1 MRILQ
6 IVHGFSPEFVAGT
19 EQYCEV
25 LSRHLLRERHTCLVL
40 AGSERSAQE
49 ATLATVDQDGLLVT
63 RYLRAEA
70 RPSRWTEEYDAEA
83 ERLTRH
89 LLALVRPDVVHLHH
103 WQRLTNNLVAI
114 CADRG
119 IPVVVTL
126 HDVWTSCPRIHRVR
140 WDGAFCPD
148 PPAAAPCLTCAER
161 APWQGDREILNAL
174 ALRREIVGAELAL
187 AKAIIVPSEAHRAFL
202 LNLLELPE
210 NRLTV
215 LPHGSL
221 PLVAARQG
229 SGEGVKFPHRPLQ
242 IGHWGYL
249 VYVKGPHLILEA
261 VHQLRDPSAVQVH
274 LIGTTIEP
282 DYEQR
287 LRELARGIPV
297 QFHGAYQP
305 ADLPAFDLD
314 IAVLPSIASESYSFA
329 LDEALRLG
337 LPALVS
343 DRGAPPDRI
352 GAAGLTFR
360 AGDSEDLAKQIQG
373 LLDAPETLEK
383 MRRNI
388 ESETFFSMDAHID
401 ILEKIYNDAVRADG
415 VKRESKTPYRKLIAH
430 VQRQIRDREENLAEL
445 RERLAAAEHA
455 SHETEALLHKAVLEN
470 SALLHRTAHE
480 KEVLVDQVAHKEMLL
495 NKAASERQLLLGELD
510 ILRREDE
517 RLQREHERLSADL
530 HTLRRTTLF
539 KIHEMLTE
547 LLNLLEA
554 LLSKGRHK
562 VFAGEVSAKEQR
574 ASLRPSE
581 YLKLLESL
589 LGKGR
594 HKMFSRAGLSPRN
607 WRVWLRR
614 CSEEYARLL
623 DARRGGTAVRDPDA
637 LTPYDVH
644 IQNNRV
650 TPWVRTALCCAARN
664 FQYQPVISILMPVYN
679 VQPKWLK
686 VAIDSI
692 KCQIYPHWELCIA
705 DDASTNPEL
714 LAYLRRLARDRR
726 VKVVFRPTNGNISA
740 ASNSAAELATGEF
753 VVLMDNDDVLA
764 PTALFE
770 IARLL
775 QAHPGADLI
784 YSDEDKIDEHE
795 RRYDPQF
802 KPDWSPDMLLAY
814 NYINHLTCIRRD
826 LFEQLGRF
834 RIGYEGSQD
843 YDLILRVVSRTDRI
857 HHISKVL
864 YHWRALP
871 TSTASAA
878 AIKPAVHA
886 SGRAALE
893 DHLRRLGIAAKPY
906 VPDFAERLGLP
917 INQLDWPDTGPSVA
931 IIIPTAN
938 QGKLLKK
945 CVESILSKTTYV
957 DYRIFVVDNESDDPK
972 TLEYLEEL
980 PSRGVRVERICND
993 GRPFSFSRVN
1003 NLAVQL
1009 VDEELVLFLNND
1021 TEVIE
1026 PKWLSRLVGYVSLPG
1041 VGATGARLLF
1051 GQGTLQHAGVVLGL
1065 QNGVAPGHAFFDHP
1079 ADAVSYY
1086 FQAEIARPCAA
1097 VTGACLLTSRRLFL
1111 ELGGFDEK
1119 HYAVSMNDVDY
1130 CMRLAQRGLR
1140 TVYVGGAE
1148 LLHHESRTR
1157 SRRDDP
1163 AELAHFREVYRH
1175 ARDIY
1180 YNPNLSYVQTFQ
1192 IDTGCHLHYEPYLDR
1207 PVRALM
1213 VTHNLN
1219 LEGATKSL
1227 YELAVGL
1234 KMGGRV
1240 RPTIL
1245 SPVGGV
1251 GEKWYRDVG
1260 ISVRVQELPNCR
1272 NVLEGWLSKADY
1284 QESIRRVMRVIEE
1297 EQPDVIIANT
1307 LNGFYTVEAATRAG
1321 IPSIWIIRESYTQEQ
1336 MWRSINAFALADCE
1350 RAFADAYRVVFVS
1363 TDTMRLYRQY
1373 EARHNFVVVHNGLDA
1388 SRIDEFIGQISK
1400 ADAARI
1406 IQAPVGK
1413 KIITTVGT
1421 ICERKGQRT
1430 LAEAA
1435 AILRR
1440 QRDDFVCY
1448 MVGLRE
1454 GIPHAEEVKRI
1465 IRDNRLEDVVKL
1477 IPETDDVRPFLRAA
1491 DIFAFTSH
1499 IEAFSRTIL
1508 EAEAFGL
1515 PIITTPCCGIHEQVR
1530 AEVNALLFEMS
1541 DARSLARHIATLADD
1556 DDKRIWMGRNSRKVF
1571 DYLQDYNEMLDRYGR
1586 LVFGAWMRGPL
1597 ES

>member
-1 MRILQ
+1 MKILQ
-6 IVHGFSPEFVAGT
+6 VVHGYPPEFNGGT
-19 EQYCEV
+19 ETYTKALGKALV
-25 LSRHLLRERHTCLVL
+25 ERGHTCRVL
-40 AGSERSAQE
+40 AGSEQGASE
-49 ATLATVDQDGLLVT
+49 ATLVTVDEDGLPVT
-63 RYLRAEA
+63 RYLRAKG
-70 RPSRWTEEYDAEA
+70 RPRRWTEEYDAEA
-83 ERLTRH
+83 EDQTRR
-89 LLALVRPDVVHLHH
+89 LLALVRPDVVHLHQ
-103 WQRLTNNLVAI
+103 WLRLTNNLVAI
-114 CADRG
+114 CADSG

-126 HDVWTSCPRIHRVR
+126 HDVWTSCPRIHRIR
-140 WDGAFCPD
+140 RDGAFCPD
-148 PPAAAPCLTCAER
+148 PPAVAPCLTCAER
-161 APWQGDREILNAL
+161 ATWQGDREIMSAL
-174 ALRREIVGAELAL
+174 ALRREVIGVELAL

-215 LPHGSL
+215 LPHGSF
-221 PLVAARQG
+221 PPVAARQG
-229 SGEGVKFPHRPLQ
+229 RGEGVRFPHRPLQ
-242 IGHWGYL
+242 IGHWGYQ
-249 VYVKGPHLILEA
+249 VYLKGPHLILEA

-274 LIGTTIEP
+274 LIGTIL
-282 DYEQR
+282 DQGYEQR

-329 LDEALRLG
+329 LDEALGLG
-337 LPALVS
+337 LPALVA
-343 DRGAPPDRI
+343 DRGALPERI
-352 GAAGLTFR
+352 GAAGLTFQ
-360 AGDSEDLAKQIQG
+360 AGDSEDLAVQIQG
-373 LLDAPETLEK
+373 LLDAPETFEK

-388 ESETFFSMDAHID
+388 RSETFFSMDAHIAL
-401 ILEKIYNDAVRADG
+401 LEKIYNDAIRADG
-415 VKRESKTPYRKLIAH
+415 VKRESKTPYRELLAH
-430 VQRQIRDREENLAEL
+430 LQGQMREREESLTDL
-445 RERLAAAEHA
+445 QERLTGVEHA
-455 SHETEALLHKAVLEN
+455 YEEIEALFHKTVHEKGAILN
-470 SALLHRTAHE
+470 QAAHE
-480 KEVLVDQVAHKEMLL
+480 KAVFLDQVAHKDMLL
-495 NKAASERQLLLGELD
+495 DQAGQERQLILGELD

-517 RLQREHERLSADL
+517 RLRREHERLSADL
-530 HTLRRTTLF
+530 HTLRQTTLF
-539 KIHEMLTE
+539 KIHEMLTK
-547 LLNLLEA
+547 LLDLLES
-554 LLSKGRHK
+554 LLSKGRQK
-562 VFAGEVSAKEQR
+562 VFGSEVPAKEQR
-574 ASLRPSE
+574 PSLRPSE
-581 YLKLLESL
+581 YLKLLRSL

-614 CSEEYARLL
+614 CSEEYAKLL
-623 DARRGGTAVRDPDA
+623 DARRGDTAVRDADA

-650 TPWVRTALCCAARN
+650 TPWVRTVLSCAARN

-686 VAIDSI
+686 LAVDSI

-705 DDASTNPEL
+705 DDASSDPEL

-740 ASNSAAELATGEF
+740 ASNSAAGLAIGEF

-764 PTALFE
+764 PNALFE

-775 QAHPGADLI
+775 QEHPDADLI

-795 RRYDPQF
+795 HRYDPQF
-802 KPDWSPDMLLAY
+802 KPDWSPEMLLAY

-826 LFEQLGRF
+826 LFEQVGRF

-843 YDLILRVVSRTDRI
+843 YDMILRVVSRADRI
-857 HHISKVL
+857 HHIAKVL

-871 TSTASAA
+871 TSIASAA
-878 AIKPAVHA
+878 AIKPVVHA

-906 VPDFAERLGLP
+906 VPDFARRLRLP
-917 INQLDWPDTGPSVA
+917 INQLDWPDTGPSVV

-938 QGKLLKK
+938 QDTLLKK
-945 CVESILSKTTYV
+945 CVESILSNTTYV
-957 DYRIFVVDNESDDPK
+957 NYRILVVDNESDDPK
-972 TLEYLEEL
+972 TLEYLKEL
-980 PSRGVRVERICND
+980 PNKGVRVERISND
-993 GRPFSFSRVN
+993 GRSFSFSRVN
-1003 NLAVQL
+1003 NQAVQL
-1009 VDEELVLFLNND
+1009 VDDELVLFLNND

-1051 GQGTLQHAGVVLGL
+1051 GHGTLQHAGVVLGL

-1097 VTGACLLTSRRLFL
+1097 VTGACLLTGRRLFL

-1130 CMRLAQRGLR
+1130 CLRLAQRGLR

-1148 LLHHESRTR
+1148 LFHHESRTR

-1180 YNPNLSYVQTFQ
+1180 YNPNLSNVETYQ
-1192 IDTGCHLHYEPYLDR
+1192 IDTGCHLDYEPYLDR

-1213 VTHNLN
+1213 VTHNMN
-1219 LEGATKSL
+1219 LEGASKSL
-1227 YELAVGL
+1227 YELAAGL
-1234 KMGGRV
+1234 KTGGRV

-1245 SPVGGV
+1245 SPVGGI

-1260 ISVRVQELPNCR
+1260 INVRLQELPNCR

-1284 QESIRRVMRVIEE
+1284 QESIKRVMRVIEE

-1307 LNGFYTVEAATRAG
+1307 LNGFYVVEAATRAG
-1321 IPSIWIIRESYTQEQ
+1321 IPSIWIIRESYTQAQ
-1336 MWRSINAFALADCE
+1336 MRHSISTFALADCE
-1350 RAFADAYRVVFVS
+1350 RAFVDAYRVVFVS

-1373 EARHNFVVVHNGLDA
+1373 ETSHNFVVVHNGLDA
-1388 SRIDEFIGQISK
+1388 SRIDEFIGQIGK
-1400 ADAARI
+1400 AEAARI
-1406 IQAPVGK
+1406 IQAPAGK
-1413 KIITTVGT
+1413 KIVTTVGT
-1421 ICERKGQRT
+1421 ICERKRQRT

-1454 GIPHAEEVKRI
+1454 GIPHAEEVRRI
-1465 IRDNRLEDVVKL
+1465 IRDNRLEDVVRL
-1477 IPETDDVRPFLRAA
+1477 IPETDEVRPFLRAA

-1515 PIITTPCCGIHEQVR
+1515 PIITTPCCGVHEQVR

-1541 DARSLARHIATLADD
+1541 DARLLAQHIATLLDD
-1556 DDKRIWMGRNSRKVF
+1556 DDRRIWMGGNSRKVF
-1571 DYLQDYNEMLDRYGR
+1571 DYLQNYNEMLERYGR

-1597 ES
+1597 QS